1 MSTDAKDTATTH
13 TGIQPVQVTR
23 YPDVASAHDVV
34 AVEEP
39 LEIRVNGTPVA
50 VLMRTP
56 GLERELVAGFMLTEG
71 IIDDFD
77 DIQAIAPCTE
87 PSLPNRDNIMLTT
100 LAAGCSL
107 ADQRIEG
114 AQRQLY
120 TSSSCGLCGKAT
132 IDNLFQKIIPQDAFC
147 EVPISLINAA
157 GARAREKQPM
167 FQETGGIHG
176 AALFELSSPHTIK
189 ATAEDIGRHNAVDK
203 TIGAMVL
210 ADKLPLTQ
218 HVLWV
223 SGRAS
228 FEIVQKALVAG
239 ISAMISVGAPSSL
252 AVDLAKRGQ
261 LTLIGFARKSD
272 HFNIYCGGVGTDR

>member
-1 MSTDAKDTATTH
+1 MSSEREDTQKVHVVRHPQGAKTD
-13 TGIQPVQVTR
+13 
-23 YPDVASAHDVV
+23 DVV

-39 LEIRVNGTPVA
+39 MEIRVNDTPVA

-56 GLERELVAGFMLTEG
+56 GLERELVAGFLLTEG

-77 DIQAIAPCTE
+77 DIQAIAHCTE
-87 PSLPNRDNIMLTT
+87 PTLPNRENIMLIS

-107 ADQRIEG
+107 ADQRIKR

-132 IDNLFQKIIPQDAFC
+132 IDNLFQHIVPNDTFC
-147 EVPISLINAA
+147 EVPRSLVNEA
-157 GARAREKQPM
+157 GTFAREKQPV
-167 FQETGGIHG
+167 FQQTGGIHG
-176 AALFELSSPHTIK
+176 AALFDMAEPYAIEAS
-189 ATAEDIGRHNAVDK
+189 AEDIGRHNAVDK
-203 TIGAMVL
+203 CIGAMVL
-210 ADKLPLTQ
+210 ADKLPLSNRA
-218 HVLWV
+218 LWV

-252 AVDLAKRGQ
+252 AVDLAQRGH
-261 LTLIGFARKSD
+261 LTLIGFARQTD
-272 HFNIYCGGVGTDR
+272 HFNVYCGRVGRAS